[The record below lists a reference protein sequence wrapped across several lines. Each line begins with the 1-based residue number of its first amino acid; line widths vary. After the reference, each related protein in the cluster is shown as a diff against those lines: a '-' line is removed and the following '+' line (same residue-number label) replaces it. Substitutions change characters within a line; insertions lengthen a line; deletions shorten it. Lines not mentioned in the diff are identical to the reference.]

1 MEQVALPEQLETE
14 IEEQEESEITPEMI
28 AQRETA
34 IKRTF
39 WVLIVLCIIVSA
51 FVIWEVVDL
60 MGS

>member
-39 WVLIVLCIIVSA
+39 WVLVVLCIIVSA
-51 FVIWEVVDL
+51 FVIWEIVDL

>member
-39 WVLIVLCIIVSA
+39 WVLVVLCIIVSA